1 MQKQLTEDSPKAE
14 ETNGLSNAQKAEL
27 RQEWIDELISG
38 CRTESDL
45 FGPEGVF
52 TRLKGAVMSRLLE
65 AEMTHHLGHERNQPR
80 RGSNARNGHSRKT
93 VHTETGSVVLNVPR
107 DREASFEPQLI
118 GKHQRRLEGFDE
130 KVLALYARGMT
141 TRDISAHLRELY
153 GTDVSHELISKA
165 TEHVLDEFRAWQKRP
180 LDAVYPIVY
189 IDAIFV
195 GVRDGAHVKKRA
207 FYVALGMGLDG
218 KRDVLGLWVAETEGA
233 KFWLEIFTELKNRGV
248 NDVLFLCA
256 DGLTGLDR
264 AIEAAFPNAVHQTCI
279 VHLIRAAMRFVSWAD
294 RKALAA
300 ALKPLYTAENEAAAA
315 EALAELETAW
325 GTKYPAAIRTWK
337 QRWTLFVPFLA
348 YPVPVRR
355 ILYTT
360 NAIESLNSQL
370 RKVIRQRGP
379 FPNDDAVFKLFF
391 LALQNAKIH
400 WKAPAHWTSAI
411 AHLDIHFEGRLPA

>member
-1 MQKQLTEDSPKAE
+1 MNKEPTDDISNAD
-14 ETNGLSNAQKAEL
+14 ETKKLSNARKAEL
-27 RQEWIDELISG
+27 RQEWVDELISG

-45 FGPEGVF
+45 FGPDGVF
-52 TRLKGAVMSRLLE
+52 TQLKGAVVSRLLE
-65 AEMTHHLGHERNQPR
+65 AEMSHHLGHERGQPR
-80 RGSNARNGHSRKT
+80 RGTNARNGHSRKT
-93 VHTETGSVVLNVPR
+93 VHTESGSVVLNIPR
-107 DREASFEPQLI
+107 DRDGSFEPQLV

-180 LDAVYPIVY
+180 LDAMYPILY

-233 KFWLEIFTELKNRGV
+233 KFWLEILTELKHRGV
-248 NDVLFLCA
+248 NDILFLCA

-264 AIEAAFPNAVHQTCI
+264 AVQTAFPHAVHQTCI

-315 EALAELETAW
+315 EALSELEAKW
-325 GTKYPAAIRTWK
+325 GAKYPAAIRTWK
-337 QRWTLFVPFLA
+337 QRWSLFIPFLA

-370 RKVIRQRGP
+370 RKVIRYRGP
-379 FPNDDAVFKLFF
+379 FPNDEAVFKLFF
-391 LALQNAKIH
+391 LAIGNAKVN
-400 WKAPAHWTSAI
+400 WKAPAQWSSAI